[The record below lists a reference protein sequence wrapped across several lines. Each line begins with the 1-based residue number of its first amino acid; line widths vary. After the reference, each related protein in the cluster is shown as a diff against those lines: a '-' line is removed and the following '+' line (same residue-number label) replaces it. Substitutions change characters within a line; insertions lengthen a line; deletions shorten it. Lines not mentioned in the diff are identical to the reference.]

1 MHEGCMDPTQPP
13 DSPPGAAAG
22 VPPAAVVSAGAADKP
37 PVLQPAQQAPG
48 AVGLS
53 GRLLAPKQ
61 DCPDV
66 ERCYSDGSQI
76 GHICGFGPICGTCVV
91 YKIIETRRGLL
102 LGTCRVRADR
112 GEFPCTAPICASY
125 VPRQGALDAR
135 GKPTGGTSAVTLTI
149 ARQAQRAGVPTQ
161 REPRAAPPLVR
172 RAPIPDGPLEEFEMT
187 REELKA
193 LIREAM
199 DEERGAGTAVLAG
212 KWEGGTVLL
221 KPQDPALQAKEL
233 PIDAL
238 LHKVVMVRDK
248 LRVLEQKLNAHPK
261 LTDHEKVELQAYI
274 TGCYG
279 SLTTF
284 NVLFRDREDGFVGT
298 GGKDK

>member
-1 MHEGCMDPTQPP
+1 MTPGRVKGHSTSSPMDP
-13 DSPPGAAAG
+13 SPPSA
-22 VPPAAVVSAGAADKP
+22 PPP
-37 PVLQPAQQAPG
+37 PGSPGTPAPAR
-48 AVGLS
+48 
-53 GRLLAPKQ
+53 RLPPRQ
-61 DCPDV
+61 DCPSV
-66 ERCYSDGSQI
+66 EGCFSDAAGI
-76 GHICGFGPICGTCVV
+76 GHLCSFGPICGTCVV
-91 YKIIETRRGLL
+91 YKPLEIARGLL
-102 LGTCRVRADR
+102 LGTCRIRHDR
-112 GEFPCTAPICASY
+112 GEFPCTAPICDAF
-125 VPRQGALDAR
+125 VARQGALDAKGR
-135 GKPTGGTSAVTLTI
+135 TLTGGGSAVALTI
-149 ARQAQRAGVPTQ
+149 ARAAQKVGGQTIRRDPRPVLPVP
-161 REPRAAPPLVR
+161 RPR
-172 RAPIPDGPLEEFEMT
+172 PIPDGPLEEFEMN

-199 DEERGAGTAVLAG
+199 DEERGGGPPAELAA

-221 KPQDPALQAKEL
+221 KPQDPALQPKEL

-261 LTDHEKVELQAYI
+261 LTDAEKVDLQAYI

-284 NVLFRDREDGFVGT
+284 NVLFRDRNDGFIGA